1 MNFKPGECVQ
11 GTKSK
16 TKMIVKSINHDPRK
30 ESLYSVGNKSGPLK
44 AVYICTWKD
53 DRGKEHERN
62 FDEDEVT
69 GCEE

>member
-1 MNFKPGECVQ
+1 
-11 GTKSK
+11 
-16 TKMIVKSINHDPRK
+16 MIVKSNNHDPRK
-30 ESLYSVGNKSGPLK
+30 ESLYSVGNKTGPLK